1 MTKLS
6 NVGFPINSLPKYLNL
21 FKRLP
26 YNFEIVNL
34 EDNICQTPNRYTYFQ
49 NIKQITDG
57 LAKIDINSLSISQ
70 AYDVLYTTQNKLKML
85 NKEFPNEAKE

>member
-34 EDNICQTPNRYTYFQ
+34 EDNICQTPNSYTYFQ